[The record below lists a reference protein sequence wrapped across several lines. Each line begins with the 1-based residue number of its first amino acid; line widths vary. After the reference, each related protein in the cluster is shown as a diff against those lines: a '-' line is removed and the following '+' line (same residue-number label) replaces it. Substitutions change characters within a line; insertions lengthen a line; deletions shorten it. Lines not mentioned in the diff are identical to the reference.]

1 MYESTYFRGKGGN
14 DYLILYWKNKL
25 VLQAYTD
32 ETLRSKGISSNHDIS
47 IGWLSF
53 MAREVQNLA
62 EAWENQQRQDEQAGQ
77 RMNRICDP
85 KAERIYAPLWVMFPE
100 M

>member
-1 MYESTYFRGKGGN
+1 
-14 DYLILYWKNKL
+14 
-25 VLQAYTD
+25 
-32 ETLRSKGISSNHDIS
+32 
-47 IGWLSF
+47 